1 MRNTDETRFG
11 GDGEKISLP
20 KIALVVGIL
29 LIVLGGWAYIASGPG
44 ASPTALIPA
53 VLGVLLAV
61 AGLVGLRG
69 SGARRHA
76 MHTTA
81 AVALLG
87 VLGSA
92 YQLIARPSAGSE
104 HADIAQTAGVLN
116 LALCGLFLVL
126 AIWSFVQARR
136 ARLCDGRLG

>member
-1 MRNTDETRFG
+1 MRNTDETRVVKT
-11 GDGEKISLP
+11 GEIALP
-20 KIALVVGIL
+20 KIALAVGIL
-29 LIVLGGWAYIASGPG
+29 LIVLGGWAYIVSGPG

-69 SGARRHA
+69 GGARRHA
-76 MHTTA
+76 MHTAA

-92 YQLIARPSAGSE
+92 YQLIAKPSAGSK
-104 HADIAQTAGVLN
+104 HADIARMAGVLN
-116 LALCGLFLVL
+116 LALCGVFLVL

-136 ARLCDGRLG
+136 ARL